1 MKKKNIIKIILKIL
15 MKKTQ
20 KLIKK
25 IIIFNVDYLIRLKS
39 IIIINVLEKS
49 KMFSKIKKKTKIQ
62 ILISIIKKMKYKQ
75 NNKNI

>member
-1 MKKKNIIKIILKIL
+1 MKKKKIIKIILKIL

-49 KMFSKIKKKTKIQ
+49 KMFSKIKKKTKI
-62 ILISIIKKMKYKQ
+62 
-75 NNKNI
+75 

>member
-1 MKKKNIIKIILKIL
+1 MKKKKIIKIILKIL
-15 MKKTQ
+15 MKKKQ

-49 KMFSKIKKKTKIQ
+49 KMFSKIKKKTKI
-62 ILISIIKKMKYKQ
+62 
-75 NNKNI
+75 

>member
-1 MKKKNIIKIILKIL
+1 MKKKKIIKIILKIL

-39 IIIINVLEKS
+39 IIIIN
-49 KMFSKIKKKTKIQ
+49 II
-62 ILISIIKKMKYKQ
+62 ISIIKKMKYKQ